1 MSQTRNAFEESF
13 ETQSV
18 EDIQKME
25 EASEEVSQVG
35 ILEFQILILGIWYTT
50 RWFEKYWSRYH

>member
-35 ILEFQILILGIWYTT
+35 ILEFQILILGI
-50 RWFEKYWSRYH
+50 

>member
-13 ETQSV
+13 GTQSV

-35 ILEFQILILGIWYTT
+35 ILEFQILILGI
-50 RWFEKYWSRYH
+50 

>member
-18 EDIQKME
+18 EDVQKME
-25 EASEEVSQVG
+25 EASEEVSRLG
-35 ILEFQILILGIWYTT
+35 ILEFELLVLFRNLI
-50 RWFEKYWSRYH
+50 YHKMI